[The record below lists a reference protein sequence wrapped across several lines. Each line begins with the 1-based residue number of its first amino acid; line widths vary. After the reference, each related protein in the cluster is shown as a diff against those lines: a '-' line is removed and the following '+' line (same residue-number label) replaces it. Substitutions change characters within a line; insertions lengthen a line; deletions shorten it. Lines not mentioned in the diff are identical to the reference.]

1 MSNDSP
7 VVKFRNVL
15 SRINKIAAITSGI
28 LVVVIMLMTVF
39 EVVGRYAFN
48 SPTSWSIELSGY
60 LLLISVFLAASYTL
74 EKRGHV
80 QVDVIID
87 VLPKKTR
94 FVITII
100 TAILAIVFSILLLW
114 QTSKLTFDAFSLEWV
129 SNTVLKIVLYPFYLA
144 MPVGCVLLVAQ
155 ALSVLILLGSK
166 RKTA

>member
-1 MSNDSP
+1 MGNDSP
-7 VVKFRNVL
+7 AVKFQNIL

-28 LVVVIMLMTVF
+28 LVVIIMLMTVV

-80 QVDVIID
+80 QVDVFID
-87 VLPKKTR
+87 MLPKKTR
-94 FVITII
+94 FAIAVI

-114 QTSKLTFDAFSLEWV
+114 QTSKLTFDAFSLGWV

-144 MPVGCVLLVAQ
+144 MPVGCALLIAQ
-155 ALSVLILLGSK
+155 ALSDLALLGSK
-166 RKTA
+166 RKTV